1 MLTKRFKGSFDTV
14 TASETEEVGYQLG
27 LTLKEGDIV
36 FLEGVLGAGKTTLI
50 KGIAKAFGLQESII
64 TSPTFV
70 LMHMYTDALVHFD
83 LYRLQ
88 TLKEFQKA
96 GLQEYLEPPY
106 ITLIEWPS
114 LIRPLLGAS
123 VIEVKL
129 AYKGEDKR
137 EIHIA

>member
-1 MLTKRFKGSFDTV
+1 MLTKRFKGSFDT
-14 TASETEEVGYQLG
+14 TAASETEEVGFQLG

-36 FLEGVLGAGKTTLI
+36 LLEGVLGAGKTTLI

-70 LMHMYTDALVHFD
+70 LMHMYTDTLVHFD

-88 TLKEFQKA
+88 ALKEFQKA
-96 GLQEYLEPPY
+96 GLHEYLGPPY

-129 AYKGEDKR
+129 TYKGEDKR